1 MKKLSIVI
9 FLIAVLTLSSFSSVL
24 AMDYQE
30 APVLEEKVGNGELP
44 ALEDRLPENPLV
56 LEPRES
62 IGEYGGAI
70 RGVQDR
76 FFTHFLYEPLVMK
89 NYYGNNEYK
98 ANLAEEWEV
107 SEDYTT
113 YTFKLRK
120 GLKWSDGH
128 PLTAEDFR
136 YWLEHE
142 IKNENLEPIAVPDWL
157 KADGQA
163 VELETP
169 DEYTLVFKFAAPKP
183 DFLAA
188 TTASMSHSGGIT
200 NISPAHYM
208 KKFHPE
214 FADEDNLTKK
224 IDEAGL
230 DQWYELYENVKNV
243 LDNQE
248 RPVIYPWKITTDA
261 VSDKLQIAERNAYY
275 WKVDPDGK
283 QLPYADQLKWTD
295 IGEVDVRLMKAM
307 NGEVDIAE
315 LSNRT
320 SDIPVLKQNEEE
332 GNYRTTLINLS
343 FLNGASLVYYFNQNY
358 DLVAE
363 DETDKEM
370 AKLLKN
376 PKFRRA
382 LSYATDREEIN
393 EFVNLG
399 LAKIRQAVL
408 NDAHP
413 ASSREI
419 SSRYTEY
426 NPEKANELLDEIGLV
441 EKNEKG
447 IRLLPNGEPV
457 TIILSP
463 AASKEFRVDAA
474 TVTKPQWEKV
484 GVRTLVRPE
493 EWSLFKEK
501 REEGSFQVVVT
512 GNSAGFTALGGKA
525 PYFYPVM
532 GWSYFAPLNGR
543 YYSSDG
549 SEGVEAEG
557 KMKELIDLYEEA
569 KGTLSEEKQN
579 EILRET
585 MEMHVENLWGIGITG
600 YAPWAGVV
608 HNRLHNVPEEFRS
621 AGAYPIYQYPEQYY
635 ISE

>member
-1 MKKLSIVI
+1 MKKRSVII
-9 FLIAVLTLSSFSSVL
+9 FLIAVLTFSSFSSVI

-30 APVLEEKVGNGELP
+30 APVLEEKIESGELP
-44 ALEDRLPENPLV
+44 ALEERLPENPLV
-56 LEPRES
+56 LEPREN
-62 IGEYGGAI
+62 IGEYGGSI

-76 FFTHFLYEPLVMK
+76 LFTHFLYEPLVMK
-89 NYYGNNEYK
+89 NYYGDNEYT

-113 YTFKLRK
+113 FTFKLRK
-120 GLKWSDGH
+120 GVKWSDGH

-142 IKNENLEPIAVPDWL
+142 IKNENLEPVALPGWL
-157 KADGQA
+157 KADGQP
-163 VELETP
+163 VKLETP

-183 DFLAA
+183 NFMEMTLP
-188 TTASMSHSGGIT
+188 SMNFAGGIT

-208 KKFHPE
+208 KNFHPE
-214 FADEDNLTKK
+214 FANEDDLTKK
-224 IDEAGL
+224 LDEAGL
-230 DQWYELYENVKNV
+230 DQWYELYENVKSV
-243 LDNQE
+243 LNNQE
-248 RPVIYPWKITTDA
+248 RPVIYPWKIATDA
-261 VSDKLQIAERNAYY
+261 VTDKLQIADRNPYY
-275 WKVDPDGK
+275 WKVDTEGK
-283 QLPYADQLKWTD
+283 QLPYADEIKWTD
-295 IGEVDVRLMKAM
+295 VGEVDVRLMKAM

-320 SDIPVLKQNEEE
+320 SDIPVLKQSEEE

-343 FLNGASLVYYFNQNY
+343 FLNGAGIVYYFNQNY
-358 DLVAE
+358 DQVAKTE
-363 DETDKEM
+363 SEKEI
-370 AKLLKN
+370 AKLLQN

-408 NDAHP
+408 NDDHP
-413 ASSREI
+413 ASDSEL

-426 NPEKANELLDEIGLV
+426 NPEKANELLDEIGLDK
-441 EKNEKG
+441 KNDKG

-457 TIILSP
+457 TIILASP
-463 AASKEFRVDAA
+463 ASKEFRVDAS

-484 GVRTLVRPE
+484 GIRTLVRPE
-493 EWSLFKEK
+493 EWSLFAEK
-501 REEGSFQVVVT
+501 RNEGSFQVVVY
-512 GNSAGFTALGGKA
+512 GNSAGFDPLGSKA
-525 PYFYPVM
+525 PYFFPVI
-532 GWSYFAPLNGR
+532 GWTLYAPLNGS
-543 YYSSDG
+543 YYASDG
-549 SEGVEAEG
+549 VEGVKPEG

-569 KGTLSEEKQN
+569 KATISEEKKN
-579 EILRET
+579 EILREV

-608 HNRLHNVPEEFRS
+608 HNRLHNAPEEFKS
-621 AGAYPIYQYPEQYY
+621 AGSYPIFQYPELYY